1 MKLSYE
7 KKREETHNEGCG
19 KYFFHFLPMVVGMC
33 YGVFERGAILKIWWL
48 EAIIATILI
57 LIIHVAFRSWLFVGC
72 RQEIEEIKVKP
83 SVQST
88 CIFIGTV
95 TAGFIYVFAILV
107 MLVKWLFGI
116 R

>member
-7 KKREETHNEGCG
+7 KKQEEADNEGCG
-19 KYFFHFLPMVVGMC
+19 KHLFHFLPMVLGLC
-33 YGVFERGAILKIWWL
+33 YGIFERGAVLKTWWI
-48 EAIIATILI
+48 EAIIATIVI
-57 LIIHVAFRSWLFVGC
+57 LIMHVTFRSWLFVGC
-72 RQEIEEIKVKP
+72 RQEITEIKVKP
-83 SVQST
+83 SVRWT

-107 MLVKWLFGI
+107 ILVKWLLGI